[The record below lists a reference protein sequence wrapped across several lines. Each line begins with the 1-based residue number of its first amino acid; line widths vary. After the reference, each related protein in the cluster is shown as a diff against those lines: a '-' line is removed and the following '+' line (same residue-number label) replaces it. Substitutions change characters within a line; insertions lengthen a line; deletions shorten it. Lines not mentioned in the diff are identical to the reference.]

1 MYLQMLT
8 VKELSAWLNIKES
21 TLYLWV
27 SKNKIPCRR
36 IHGLVRFEPEAI
48 QAWLNGFT
56 PPSPEKPPG
65 APRQNAEDVDHLIVE
80 SKRAIYTPRH
90 GETRPTASPLGKENN
105 DGAR

>member
-1 MYLQMLT
+1 MYLHMLT

-48 QAWLNGFT
+48 QAWLKSFET
-56 PPSPEKPPG
+56 SPGKPFSL
-65 APRQNAEDVDHLIVE
+65 QTHDDTSDLDQLIEAAKSEV
-80 SKRAIYTPRH
+80 YTRH
-90 GETRPTASPLGKENN
+90 GETITPSPRTKEEQH
-105 DGAR
+105 GAR

>member
-1 MYLQMLT
+1 MLT

-48 QAWLNGFT
+48 HAWLKSFET
-56 PPSPEKPPG
+56 SPGKPFSL
-65 APRQNAEDVDHLIVE
+65 QTHDETSDLDQLIEAAKSEV
-80 SKRAIYTPRH
+80 YTRG
-90 GETRPTASPLGKENN
+90 GETIQSSLIQKEDA
-105 DGAR
+105 DGAV